1 MPGHCLA
8 KVEPPPR
15 PRQTKEPKNQI
26 SLREQHRGKACPYCG
41 RIMGGRFSSPKKL
54 SPTIDHIVP
63 VSRGGGNGAN
73 KVFVCR
79 RCNEAKGD
87 RTLAEWFE
95 EMMAKPGDPRA
106 EFVWRFMQER
116 GISLC
121 VGLE

>member
-1 MPGHCLA
+1 M
-8 KVEPPPR
+8 
-15 PRQTKEPKNQI
+15 KEGTNPSHQL
-26 SLREQHRGKACPYCG
+26 SQRELHKGKACPYCG
-41 RIMGGRFSSPKKL
+41 RLMGGRFSSPNML

-79 RCNEAKGD
+79 RCNQAKGD
-87 RTLAEWFE
+87 RTIAEWFE
-95 EMMAKPGDPRA
+95 EMMAKGGDPRA
-106 EFVWRFMQER
+106 EFVWLFMQRR